1 MRRRIAGITA
11 AIALML
17 GVAGAF
23 QPSDAGT
30 LCAPGC
36 VLAGTAQAIGGVPDP
51 TFLNLKGQIS
61 ILVDTRYDTGA
72 VSTGRIYDLFI
83 SGPIT
88 TASNGTLSGQVS
100 IGAYSYVSGQY
111 EDIGGTAAVS
121 GTQSALRFTGTKL
134 NLTLVKGLADYQ
146 GLYISH

>member
-17 GVAGAF
+17 GIAGAF

-36 VLAGTAQAIGGVPDP
+36 VLAGSTTAIGGVPDP
-51 TFLNLKGQIS
+51 TFLNLKGQIT
-61 ILVDTRYDTGA
+61 ILVDTRYDTA
-72 VSTGRIYDLFI
+72 PVSTGRIYDLYI

-88 TASNGTLSGQVS
+88 TASNGTISGQVS
-100 IGAYSYVSGQY
+100 VGAYAYVNGQY
-111 EDIGGTAAVS
+111 EDIGGTVAVS
-121 GTQSALRFTGTKL
+121 GTQSALRFAGTKI
-134 NLTLVKGLADYQ
+134 NLSLVKGLTGYQ
-146 GLYISH
+146 GLYVSH